1 MGFANPVSIQL
12 FNLISQQE
20 TRVGIAVAEDS
31 RTLASASKEDS
42 TAMKTIAA
50 VTIVFLPGTSVAALF
65 AMPLFEWDAVG
76 DSKIVSNRFWIYW
89 AVTVPLTFLT
99 LLFWVLW
106 TKRQARMHRS
116 SEKRAREELRSDI
129 EGQMGNGV
137 EKKEV

>member
-1 MGFANPVSIQL
+1 M
-12 FNLISQQE
+12 
-20 TRVGIAVAEDS
+20 AEDS
-31 RTLASASKEDS
+31 RTLASASKDDS

-50 VTIVFLPGTSVAALF
+50 VTIVFLPGTFIAALF
-65 AMPLFEWDAVG
+65 AMPLFQWDAVG
-76 DSKIVSNRFWIYW
+76 DNKVVSNRFWIYW

-116 SEKRAREELRSDI
+116 SDKRAREDLWADI
-129 EGQMGNGV
+129 EGQRGDGV